1 MAITSSS
8 RSRKKLHKLT
18 LDEQFAVNKK
28 QSLDE
33 RKRYCAYC
41 KKKFYVPTN
50 LKSCS
55 TWSAVG
61 DRTHNFFCKENCAAY
76 WAVEQLTQALEKD
89 DWRIIVE

>member
-1 MAITSSS
+1 MAITTYTQ
-8 RSRKKLHKLT
+8 SRKKMHTLT
-18 LDEQFAVNKK
+18 LDEQVAVNKK

-41 KKKFYVPTN
+41 KKKFYMPT
-50 LKSCS
+50 SFTS
-55 TWSAVG
+55 SWRSWG
-61 DRTHNFFCKENCAAY
+61 DRTHGFFCKENCAAY